1 MTSSPERVMHE
12 HSAEQLAIR
21 SAPPFALDPGEFRA
35 RVAVAECVLSTAG
48 PVMSLRI
55 QFGAPDFD
63 GSTRAS
69 AHLAFAPVQAPAAM
83 TTA

>member
-1 MTSSPERVMHE
+1 MHE

-21 SAPPFALDPGEFRA
+21 SAPPFAVDPGEFRA
-35 RVAVAECVLSTAG
+35 RVAVAESGLSTAG

-63 GSTRAS
+63 ASTR
-69 AHLAFAPVQAPAAM
+69 LARILLSLPSKTQRR
-83 TTA
+83 